1 MSGEGNNKNVP
12 VIKQETLEKL
22 LQNFKE
28 IKEKFEKE
36 DIGVG
41 NPTIKDKIL
50 LIVLFFID
58 NILKEDDLVKLY
70 STKIKMMYPRK
81 DGAIIKWPDG
91 VCFFGIND
99 SVLLDKMV
107 YKDIKLTKGLNE
119 EEMEEFK
126 QYLQFLCKKHNDGLV
141 SEIFS
146 ALYVKEQ
153 KKNEHLNKKNEHLNN
168 LVLKSQEY
176 AKSYGWKSILL
187 FCFALGWFLLCWFAP
202 IAFDIIK
209 YKCGFEYSL
218 PNDYFGEIFVFL
230 SKLLFKLPSFVLC
243 LVGVKFLYLFVQYK
257 TEEREF
263 SMLGTYLEQIPK
275 GFEQEKAELVKQLAL
290 HFFPDKKADKISQSF
305 LQELM
310 LKMVGKRVDA
320 ENG

>member
-1 MSGEGNNKNVP
+1 
-12 VIKQETLEKL
+12 
-22 LQNFKE
+22 
-28 IKEKFEKE
+28 
-36 DIGVG
+36 
-41 NPTIKDKIL
+41 
-50 LIVLFFID
+50 
-58 NILKEDDLVKLY
+58 
-70 STKIKMMYPRK
+70 MMYPRK

-176 AKSYGWKSILL
+176 AKSYGWKAI
-187 FCFALGWFLLCWFAP
+187 FCFIFAFFWFLLCWFAP

-263 SMLGTYLEQIPK
+263 SMLDSYLEQIPNDCK
-275 GFEQEKAELVKQLAL
+275 QEKTELIKQLAP
-290 HFFPDKKADKISQSF
+290 HFFPDKKANKISQGF

-310 LKMVGKRVDA
+310 LKMVDKVDA

>member
-1 MSGEGNNKNVP
+1 MSEKGNNKNVP

-36 DIGVG
+36 DIGVRESYV
-41 NPTIKDKIL
+41 KDKIL
-50 LIVLFFID
+50 SIVLFFIN

-70 STKIKMMYPRK
+70 SPKIKMMMYQRE
-81 DGAIIKWPDG
+81 DGAIIKWLDG
-91 VCFFGIND
+91 ACFFGIND

-126 QYLQFLCKKHNDGLV
+126 KYLQFLCKKHNDGLV

-146 ALYVKEQ
+146 VLYVKEQ
-153 KKNEHLNKKNEHLNN
+153 EKNEHLNN

-176 AKSYGWKSILL
+176 AKSYSWKAILCFILAFLWFL
-187 FCFALGWFLLCWFAP
+187 FCEFFNFS
-202 IAFDIIK
+202 
-209 YKCGFEYSL
+209 GFSL
-218 PNDYFGEIFVFL
+218 KINDNTILMYFFESQIYQKEIFIFL
-230 SKLLFKLPSFVLC
+230 SRLLFKLPSFVLC
-243 LVGVKFLYLFVQYK
+243 LVGAKFFYLFVHYR

-263 SMLGTYLEQIPK
+263 PMLDSYLKMIPSDCTK
-275 GFEQEKAELVKQLAL
+275 DKAELVKQLAS
-290 HFFPDKKADKISQSF
+290 HFFPDKKANKISQGF

-310 LKMVGKRVDA
+310 LKMVDKIPT
-320 ENG
+320 NNSQKP